1 MLKTYSIIVYRFEDK
16 LEQIEKALEKKRM
29 KWDLD
34 AVPSVDYDDI
44 KQIIMTHI
52 YKKWK
57 LWDQTK
63 PIEPWL
69 SRVVSNQFKNLLR
82 NYYGNYVR
90 PCLRCPFSG
99 GGDLCE
105 KNSSGIQDN
114 SCAEYKDWEKRKK
127 SAYDI
132 KLAVTIEN
140 HTNEVYGREDS
151 FLNIEQATERI
162 SIELKPQ
169 LNEKQYQAFRMLFI
183 ENHPEEKVAAF
194 LGYKT
199 SEKKR
204 SAGYKQIKN
213 LKKIFQERV
222 KEILKN
228 KDII

>member
-1 MLKTYSIIVYRFEDK
+1 MLEFEDK
-16 LEQIEKALEKKRM
+16 LEQIENALEKKRN

-52 YKKWK
+52 YKKWH
-57 LWDQTK
+57 LWDQSK

-82 NYYGNYVR
+82 NHYGNYVR
-90 PCLRCPFSG
+90 PCLRCPFNQ
-99 GGDLCE
+99 GGDSCE
-105 KNSSGIQDN
+105 RTSSGIQDS
-114 SCAEYKDWEKRKK
+114 SCVDFKDWEKRKK
-127 SAYDI
+127 AAYDI

-140 HTNEVYGREDS
+140 HTNEIQGRQDENLD
-151 FLNIEQATERI
+151 LELATQKI
-162 SIELKPQ
+162 SKELKPQ
-169 LNEKQYQAFRMLFI
+169 LSEKQYMAFKMLFI
-183 ENHPEEKVAAF
+183 ENYSEEKVAAF

-199 SEKKR
+199 TEKKR

-213 LKKIFQERV
+213 LKKIFQEKVRQ
-222 KEILKN
+222 ILEY

>member
-1 MLKTYSIIVYRFEDK
+1 MQKFEDK
-16 LEQIEKALEKKRM
+16 LKEIETALEKKRS

-44 KQIIMTHI
+44 KQIIMAHI
-52 YKKWK
+52 YKKWH

-82 NYYGNYVR
+82 NHYGNYAR
-90 PCLRCPFSG
+90 PCLKCPYNG
-99 GGDLCE
+99 GANTCE
-105 KNSSGIQDN
+105 RNISAIQDN
-114 SCAEYKDWEKRKK
+114 SCGDYADWEKRKK

-140 HTNEVYGREDS
+140 HTNEIHAKTDE
-151 FLNIEQATERI
+151 NINLEEATEKI
-162 SIELKPQ
+162 SIYLKPT
-169 LNEKQYQAFRMLFI
+169 LNEKQYIAFRMLFV
-183 ENHPEEKVAAF
+183 ENHSEEKVAQF

-199 SEKKR
+199 TEKKR

-213 LKKIFQERV
+213 LKKIFQEKV
-222 KEILKN
+222 KQILSER
-228 KDII
+228 DIL

>member
-1 MLKTYSIIVYRFEDK
+1 MLKFEDK
-16 LEQIEKALEKKRM
+16 LEQIESALEKKRN

-52 YKKWK
+52 YKKWH
-57 LWDQTK
+57 LWDQSK

-82 NYYGNYVR
+82 NHYGNYVR
-90 PCLRCPFSG
+90 PCLRCPFNQGLDS
-99 GGDLCE
+99 CE
-105 KNSSGIQDN
+105 KTKSGIQDS
-114 SCAEYKDWEKRKK
+114 SCSEYRDWERRKK

-140 HTNEVYGREDS
+140 HTNEIHQREDEN
-151 FLNIEQATERI
+151 LDLELATEKI
-162 SIELKPQ
+162 SKELKVQ
-169 LNEKQYQAFRMLFI
+169 LTDKQYTAFEMLFVK
-183 ENHPEEKVAAF
+183 NYSEEKVAAF

-199 SEKKR
+199 TEKKR

-213 LKKIFQERV
+213 LKKIFQEKV
-222 KEILKN
+222 KQILEY
-228 KDII
+228 KDIL

>member
-1 MLKTYSIIVYRFEDK
+1 MFRFEDK
-16 LEQIEKALEKKRM
+16 LREIEQALEKKRN

-34 AVPSVDYDDI
+34 AVPYVDYDDI

-52 YKKWK
+52 YKKWH

-82 NYYGNYVR
+82 NHYGNFVR
-90 PCLRCPFSG
+90 PCLKCPFNL
-99 GGDLCE
+99 GGDHCQ
-105 KNSSGIQDN
+105 KTKSQIQDN
-114 SCAEYKDWEKRKK
+114 TCEEFAYWEKRKK
-127 SAYDI
+127 AAYDI

-140 HTNEVYGREDS
+140 HTNEIYEREDNN
-151 FLNIEQATERI
+151 LDLEEATEKI

-169 LNEKQYQAFRMLFI
+169 LTPKQYQAFRMLFI
-183 ENHPEEKVAAF
+183 ENHPEEKVAVF
-194 LGYKT
+194 LGYK
-199 SEKKR
+199 SNEKKR

-213 LKKIFQERV
+213 LKKIFQLKV
-222 KEILKN
+222 KEILRN

>member
-1 MLKTYSIIVYRFEDK
+1 MSYRFEDK
-16 LEQIEKALEKKRM
+16 IEEIERALEKKRN

-44 KQIIMTHI
+44 KQVIMTHI
-52 YKKWK
+52 YKKWH

-82 NYYGNYVR
+82 NHYGNYVR
-90 PCLRCPFSG
+90 PCLKCPHNL
-99 GGDLCE
+99 GGDSCGL
-105 KNSSGIQDN
+105 NPSGKQEN
-114 SCAEYKDWEKRKK
+114 TCAEFGEWEKRKK

-140 HTNEVYGREDS
+140 HTNEIQQREDE
-151 FLNIEQATERI
+151 FIDLERATKKI
-162 SIELKPQ
+162 SIELKPH
-169 LNEKQYQAFRMLFI
+169 LTEKQFIAFKMLFV
-183 ENHPEEKVAAF
+183 ENHSEEKVANF

-199 SEKKR
+199 NEKRR

-222 KEILKN
+222 KQILRN

>member
-1 MLKTYSIIVYRFEDK
+1 MFSFEDK
-16 LEQIEKALEKKRM
+16 IKEINSALEKKRH

-52 YKKWK
+52 YKKWH

-82 NYYGNYVR
+82 NHYGNFAR
-90 PCLRCPFSG
+90 PCLRCPFNL
-99 GGDLCE
+99 GGDHCE
-105 KNSSGIQDN
+105 KTGSGIQDS
-114 SCAEYKDWEKRKK
+114 SCADYADWEKRKK

-140 HTNEVYGREDS
+140 HSNEIHQREDENLDIS
-151 FLNIEQATERI
+151 LATEKI
-162 SIELKPQ
+162 SRELKPQ
-169 LNEKQYQAFRMLFI
+169 LTAKQYQAFRMLFV
-183 ENHPEEKVAAF
+183 ENYPDEQVAIF
-194 LGYKT
+194 LGYK
-199 SEKKR
+199 SNEKKR

-213 LKKIFQERV
+213 LKKIFQAKV
-222 KEILKN
+222 QQILRD
-228 KDII
+228 KDIL